1 LVSSRSLPSFRSAPR
16 DARRRL
22 PASGSRGP
30 HFPPF
35 PGTLRREDCP
45 PAPRGTLRVSLAV
58 RYLAGS
64 RRSWS
69 PFPARGSVEAP
80 RSHARVG
87 GAAGSP
93 DRQLLQGDRWLSP
106 VPECPLGVH
115 APLLDPGGVPASCL
129 FESGTVA
136 FRPLEAVGVPLLT
149 SLRVIL
155 LSTTI
160 PISRLHHAA
169 CMLVPSRSVLPLRGV
184 HVEVA
189 TDSLARRSSG
199 GT

>member
-1 LVSSRSLPSFRSAPR
+1 L
-16 DARRRL
+16 
-22 PASGSRGP
+22 
-30 HFPPF
+30 
-35 PGTLRREDCP
+35 
-45 PAPRGTLRVSLAV
+45 SLAA

-80 RSHARVG
+80 QGHARVVES
-87 GAAGSP
+87 AGSP
-93 DRQLLQGDRWLSP
+93 DRQLLQGDRWLSQ
-106 VPECPLGVH
+106 VPELPLCVH

-136 FRPLEAVGVPLLT
+136 FRPLETVGFPLL
-149 SLRVIL
+149 SALRVIL

-160 PISRLHHAA
+160 PISGLHHAA
-169 CMLVPSRSVLPLRGV
+169 RMLASSSSVLPLLGL